1 MKEKTTK
8 RNSEKISWE
17 NLEIALATDVVSRTK
32 RESRKW
38 FILWVLTAVLLVISN
53 VLWYIAYTM

>member
-8 RNSEKISWE
+8 RNSKKISWE
-17 NLEIALATDVVSRTK
+17 NLEIALATDVVSRAK

-53 VLWYIAYTM
+53 VLWYVAYIM